1 MEEHAGRR
9 HKGPEAAAQTGR
21 GESKGNAF
29 SSLSLRVSNCQMEG
43 KRKNKSQST
52 EAVCTSQL
60 SGSQSMLRTV
70 EMDQVGR
77 YPEESV
83 YIHNQVEF
91 LEMSNN
97 IFIKLKGIYLYHH
110 I

>member
-1 MEEHAGRR
+1 MGWRSMQAGGTKDQRQLHR
-9 HKGPEAAAQTGR
+9 QAEGKAKEKRFPPSPSGFPTV
-21 GESKGNAF
+21 K
-29 SSLSLRVSNCQMEG
+29 MEG

-60 SGSQSMLRTV
+60 SGSQSTLRTV

-83 YIHNQVEF
+83 YIHITGRISGTAKQYF
-91 LEMSNN
+91 
-97 IFIKLKGIYLYHH
+97 H
-110 I
+110 

>member
-21 GESKGNAF
+21 GESKVESAF
-29 SSLSLRVSNCQMEG
+29 SSSPSGFPTVKMEG
-43 KRKNKSQST
+43 KSERIKASPLRQSVLANFLALRST
-52 EAVCTSQL
+52 
-60 SGSQSMLRTV
+60 LRTV

-83 YIHNQVEF
+83 YIHITGNLKPAKQYF
-91 LEMSNN
+91 LLLN
-97 IFIKLKGIYLYHH
+97 
-110 I
+110 